1 MLHTTSITFTFKPK
15 HFSYKRSFC
24 FFIVFTLIRFCC
36 AQVRIKLLVPTITW
50 GDNRW
55 FLCADTHVLGAKH
68 HAISKQKT
76 QPNCW
81 TTGSTCCVLWPKAL
95 LVAKKN
101 TRKGTSA
108 KQRTSKT
115 STWFQ
120 PLQDCVINKRVKAF
134 CQQIGL
140 YVLVL

>member
-95 LVAKKN
+95 LVAKGN
-101 TRKGTSA
+101 TSNTYLL
-108 KQRTSKT
+108 QILPEKT
-115 STWFQ
+115 THYLAALLILLGILS
-120 PLQDCVINKRVKAF
+120 LH
-134 CQQIGL
+134 
-140 YVLVL
+140 VLF

>member
-1 MLHTTSITFTFKPK
+1 LLHTTSITFTFKPK

-101 TRKGTSA
+101 TRKGTQGRVQVRNKEQV
-108 KQRTSKT
+108 KQARGSSHCKI
-115 STWFQ
+115 
-120 PLQDCVINKRVKAF
+120 V
-134 CQQIGL
+134 
-140 YVLVL
+140 